1 MERIDRSRLFHRIV
15 SALTFEKRK
24 VGGNLSHAQIYTIA
38 EIICDSICTK
48 SIMVVSAT
56 MTGFPHAV
64 LGEFGKDEP
73 WPEWCDP
80 NGLLLDFGISA
91 EDQVACNT

>member
-24 VGGNLSHAQIYTIA
+24 VGGNLSHTQIYTIA
-38 EIICDSICTK
+38 DIICDSVCTK

-64 LGEFGKDEP
+64 LGEFGKDEA

-80 NGLLLDFGISA
+80 NGLLLDFGIGVG
-91 EDQVACNT
+91 EGD